1 MWQQENRIRKHL
13 KNFQNKRIL
22 AFVGFPFSTQTEWSR
37 ELKTIFP
44 CSTPTQWPF
53 PLYSKYTGVRS
64 LIFLNCFLSLI
75 SANCTFN
82 GFPVRCKEQLFQY
95 TVQSE
100 SNSFLCMT
108 TVNFWR
114 VVNRKDLGVD
124 IGIIY
129 NAAQQKKFAWAANT
143 PASFWKKYPN

>member
-1 MWQQENRIRKHL
+1 
-13 KNFQNKRIL
+13 
-22 AFVGFPFSTQTEWSR
+22 
-37 ELKTIFP
+37 
-44 CSTPTQWPF
+44 
-53 PLYSKYTGVRS
+53 
-64 LIFLNCFLSLI
+64 
-75 SANCTFN
+75 
-82 GFPVRCKEQLFQY
+82 
-95 TVQSE
+95 
-100 SNSFLCMT
+100 MT